1 MILVTI
7 HTFSGKIKLMFQP
20 EVLLK
25 IEQELSRG
33 ESARQQGL
41 EGRARVCARRAA
53 GIAARAYLE
62 SRGLP
67 LPGTSVMD
75 LLACLQSLPGLS
87 PGIQQAVEH
96 LLTRVNESCELPPEI
111 DLLAIVR
118 RLVHELQAT

>member
-1 MILVTI
+1 
-7 HTFSGKIKLMFQP
+7 MFQP